1 MTRFRLRTGPLA
13 LFGAVFF
20 AALLILLPLRFV
32 LGWFDLDSA
41 PVAAREANGSVWFG
55 SLREAEVGGIA
66 LGDLRASLSPWA
78 LLAGKARV
86 DLASPA
92 TGADATRAIH
102 GAVGVSR
109 HGVGLDDMT
118 ASVPAGAVF
127 APLPISGIDLD
138 AVTVHFVDGK
148 CETAEGRVKAT
159 LGADIAGISLGQ
171 GLAGAARCDAG
182 ALLLPLTSQA
192 GTEQIGLRLWLP
204 GRFRADLTVKPVDAT
219 AAQKLE
225 LSGFQPTPS
234 GHRLTIDGKF

>member
-1 MTRFRLRTGPLA
+1 MTRFRLKTGPVA

-32 LGWFDLDSA
+32 LGWFELDAS

-55 SLREAEVGGIA
+55 ALREAQVGSIA
-66 LGDLRASLSPWA
+66 LGDLHAALSPWA
-78 LLAGKARV
+78 LLAGRARV
-86 DLASPA
+86 DLASP
-92 TGADATRAIH
+92 TTEADATRAIH
-102 GAVGVSR
+102 GAVSVSR

-127 APLPISGIDLD
+127 APLPISGVDLD

-171 GLAGAARCDAG
+171 GLAGSARCDAG
-182 ALLLPLTSQA
+182 ALLLPLASQA
-192 GTEQIGLRLWLP
+192 GTEQIALRLWLP
-204 GRFRADLTVKPVDAT
+204 GRFRADLSVKPVDAA

-225 LSGFQPTPS
+225 ASGFQPSPS